1 MTNERFASSKSF
13 QRRRRRQLAII
24 RLLKKMHRGEF
35 EPSAVE
41 IGNVDVTIPDL
52 DPAFRGYRIASIADI
67 HLDEWLNA
75 QRFGEVIDLINQQH
89 PDLVTIVGDLFSYE
103 VDGLA
108 QQMAASLNKL
118 RPKDRSVAVLG
129 NHDHLVGATAVRDVL
144 WESNVIDLSNDV
156 MTVNKGQ
163 ATLHVAGV
171 DSVASHKQRLDKVL
185 KKLPSVGPA
194 ILLAHEPDFADVSAR
209 TGRFSLQISGHSH
222 GGQWI
227 VPGIGPPIR
236 GLYSRK
242 YPLGRYRVGNM
253 THYTNRGIG
262 TSMIR
267 LRINC
272 PPEITVFTLTPSG
285 HP

>member
-1 MTNERFASSKSF
+1 MKYSRPLKAL
-13 QRRRRRQLAII
+13 QRRHRRQLAMI
-24 RLLKKMHRGEF
+24 RLLKKIHRGGF
-35 EPSAVE
+35 EPSVFE
-41 IGNVDVTIPDL
+41 IGHVDVAIPDL

-75 QRFGEVIDLINQQH
+75 RRFEEVIDLINRQQ
-89 PDLVTIVGDLFSYE
+89 PDLVAIIGDLFSYE
-103 VDGLA
+103 VDGLSR
-108 QQMAASLNKL
+108 QMVASLNKL
-118 RPKDRSVAVLG
+118 RPKDASVAVLG
-129 NHDHLVGATAVRDVL
+129 NHDHWVGAAAVRQIL
-144 WESNVIDLSNDV
+144 EQSNVIDLSNDV
-156 MTVNKGQ
+156 LTLNKGR

-171 DSVASHKQRLDKVL
+171 DSVMSRRNRLDTVL
-185 KKLPSVGPA
+185 KKLPPLGPA
-194 ILLAHEPDFADVSAR
+194 ILLAHEPDFADVSSA

-242 YPLGRYRVGNM
+242 YPLGRYRVGDM

-262 TSMIR
+262 TSIIR

-272 PPEITVFTLTPSG
+272 PPEITIFTLMPSSS
-285 HP
+285 P

>member
-1 MTNERFASSKSF
+1 MSDERFASSKSF
-13 QRRRRRQLAII
+13 RRRRRRQLVIN
-24 RLLKKMHRGEF
+24 RLLKLTHLGGF
-35 EPSAVE
+35 EASAVE
-41 IGNVDVTIPDL
+41 ISHVDVTIPDL

-67 HLDEWLNA
+67 HLDEWLNP
-75 QRFGEVIDLINQQH
+75 QCFNEVIDLINQQH
-89 PDLVTIVGDLFSYE
+89 SDLVAIIGDLFSYK
-103 VDGLA
+103 VDGLS
-108 QQMAASLNKL
+108 QQMVVALNKL
-118 RPKDRSVAVLG
+118 KPKDCSVAVLG

-144 WESNVIDLSNDV
+144 WRSNVSDLSNDV
-156 MTVNKGQ
+156 MTVKKGR

-171 DSVASHKQRLDKVL
+171 DSVASRKHRLDTVL
-185 KKLPSVGPA
+185 NKLPPLGPA
-194 ILLAHEPDFADVSAR
+194 ILLAHEPDFADVSAT

-242 YPLGRYRVGNM
+242 YPLGRYRVGDM

-262 TSMIR
+262 TSIIH

-272 PPEITVFTLTPSG
+272 PPEITVFKLMPSSSL
-285 HP
+285 

>member
-1 MTNERFASSKSF
+1 VTSERIASSKSF
-13 QRRRRRQLAII
+13 QRRRRRQLAIV
-24 RLLKKMHRGEF
+24 RLLKKMHRGGF
-35 EPSAVE
+35 EPSAFE
-41 IGNVDVTIPDL
+41 IGNIDVTIPDL
-52 DPAFRGYRIASIADI
+52 DPAFRAYRIACIADI
-67 HLDEWLNA
+67 HFDEWLNA
-75 QRFGEVIDLINQQH
+75 RRFDEVIDLINQQH
-89 PDLVTIVGDLFSYE
+89 PDVVAIVGDLFSYE

-108 QQMAASLNKL
+108 QQMVTSLNKL
-118 RPKDRSVAVLG
+118 RPKDCSVAVLG

-144 WESNVIDLSNDV
+144 WQSNVIDLSNDV
-156 MTVNKGQ
+156 TTVNKGR

-171 DSVASHKQRLDKVL
+171 DSVTLRKHRLDKVL
-185 KKLPSVGPA
+185 QKLPPVGPA
-194 ILLAHEPDFADVSAR
+194 VLLAHEPDFADVSAS

-262 TSMIR
+262 TSIIR

-272 PPEITVFTLTPSG
+272 PPEITVFTLTPTSS
-285 HP
+285 P

>member
-1 MTNERFASSKSF
+1 
-13 QRRRRRQLAII
+13 
-24 RLLKKMHRGEF
+24 MHRGEF

-75 QRFGEVIDLINQQH
+75 ARFGEVIDLINQQH
-89 PDLVTIVGDLFSYE
+89 PDLVAIVGDLFSYE

-118 RPKDRSVAVLG
+118 RPKDCSVAVLG
-129 NHDHLVGATAVRDVL
+129 NHDHLVGATAVRNVL
-144 WESNVIDLSNDV
+144 WESKVIDLSNDV
-156 MTVNKGQ
+156 ITVNKGQ
-163 ATLHVAGV
+163 AKLHVSGV

-185 KKLPSVGPA
+185 KKLPPVGPA

-242 YPLGRYRVGNM
+242 YPLGRYRVGDM

-272 PPEITVFTLTPSG
+272 PPEITVFTLMPSG

>member
-1 MTNERFASSKSF
+1 VTNERFASSKSF

-35 EPSAVE
+35 KPSAVE

-118 RPKDRSVAVLG
+118 KPKDRSVAVLG
-129 NHDHLVGATAVRDVL
+129 NHDHLVGATAVRNVL

-185 KKLPSVGPA
+185 RKLPSVGPA

-242 YPLGRYRVGNM
+242 YPLGRYRVGDM

-272 PPEITVFTLTPSG
+272 PPEITVFTLMPPG